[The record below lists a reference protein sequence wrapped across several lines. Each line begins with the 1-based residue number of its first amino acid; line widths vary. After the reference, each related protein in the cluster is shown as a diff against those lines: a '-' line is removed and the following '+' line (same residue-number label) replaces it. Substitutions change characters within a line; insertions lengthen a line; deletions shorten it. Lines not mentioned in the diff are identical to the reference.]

1 MNAVAAVPAVG
12 PPLFPNSP
20 QEISKHISLGQLRW
34 AAPLLFLPA
43 RTLFSFLTQGLF
55 AAIYRSQG
63 HASPWNAAG
72 NWWTV
77 WGTLVDAGCL
87 ACLFFLTRR
96 ENLRIR
102 DLLGPIPR
110 WLVPKGIACLLL
122 VFPSFMVS
130 EPVARRIA
138 YHSWRAPIPHLELLS
153 RHLPVWAV
161 FYSLLI
167 WWPIWSV
174 TEELTYNG
182 YLASRFAGL
191 SRHRWVA
198 YALVGFWWALQHSF
212 LPFTFEWRFLL
223 YKLFMFLP
231 CGFILIAIYL
241 HTRKLAPLILAHWMM
256 DISGALFTLSL

>member
-1 MNAVAAVPAVG
+1 M
-12 PPLFPNSP
+12 LS
-20 QEISKHISLGQLRW
+20 
-34 AAPLLFLPA
+34 LLFRLSALLFFPTRLKKSPNIFPSDNSAGLLLFCFFPRALCLVFLLRVSSPPSIGLRATHLP
-43 RTLFSFLTQGLF
+43 
-55 AAIYRSQG
+55 
-63 HASPWNAAG
+63 
-72 NWWTV
+72 
-77 WGTLVDAGCL
+77 GTLPEIGGPSGAPSSTPAASL
-87 ACLFFLTRR
+87 ASFFLTRR

-241 HTRKLAPLILAHWMM
+241 RTRKLAPLILAHWMM

>member
-12 PPLFPNSP
+12 PLLFPNSP

-153 RHLPVWAV
+153 RHLPV
-161 FYSLLI
+161 
-167 WWPIWSV
+167 
-174 TEELTYNG
+174 NG

-241 HTRKLAPLILAHWMM
+241 CTRKLAPLILAHWMM

>member
-1 MNAVAAVPAVG
+1 MNSVAAVPAVG
-12 PPLFPNSP
+12 PPLLLNSP
-20 QEISKHISLGQLRW
+20 QEITIHISLGQLRW

-43 RTLFSFLTQGLF
+43 RTVFSFLAQSLF

-63 HASPWNAAG
+63 HASPWKAAG

-77 WGTLVDAGCL
+77 WGTLVDVACL

-122 VFPSFMVS
+122 VFPSFMVA
-130 EPVARRIA
+130 EPVARCIA
-138 YHSWRAPIPHLELLS
+138 YHSWHAPIPHLELLS
-153 RHLPVWAV
+153 RHLPVWAML
-161 FYSLLI
+161 YSLLI

-182 YLASRFAGL
+182 YLASRFAAL
-191 SRHRWVA
+191 SHHRWVA
-198 YALVGFWWALQHSF
+198 YSLVGFWWALQHSF

-231 CGFILIAIYL
+231 CALILIAIYL
-241 HTRKLAPLILAHWMM
+241 RTRKLAPLILAHWMM
-256 DISGALFTLSL
+256 DLSAVFMTLSF